1 MQRRN
6 LKDAMNEMC
15 DHTVAKIREHVET
28 LLRLDR
34 DGKGELL
41 KFEGVEM
48 HTDYPRV
55 ILYAVLHQLLKD
67 FKPRNDTYKDLMN
80 RVLKT
85 FEIKKTLDTFE
96 IPLDDKVT
104 DYKTQKEIAKKTL
117 DESLKKK
124 VSLFVQHASAMAI
137 AR

>member
-6 LKDAMNEMC
+6 FKDAMNEMC
-15 DHTVAKIREHVET
+15 DHTVAKIHEHVET
-28 LLRLDR
+28 LLRLDK
-34 DGKGELL
+34 DEKGELL

-55 ILYAVLHQLLKD
+55 ILYAIFHQLLKD
-67 FKPRNDTYKDLMN
+67 FKPRNDTYNDLMN
-80 RVLKT
+80 KVLKAL
-85 FEIKKTLDTFE
+85 EIKKTLDTFE

-104 DYKTQKEIAKKTL
+104 DYKTQKEIAKKAL

-124 VSLFVQHASAMAI
+124 
-137 AR
+137 

>member
-15 DHTVAKIREHVET
+15 DHPVAKIHEHVET

-34 DGKGELL
+34 DRKGELL

-55 ILYAVLHQLLKD
+55 ILYAILHHLLKD
-67 FKPRNDTYKDLMN
+67 FKPRNDTYKELMN
-80 RVLKT
+80 KIFNS
-85 FEIKKTLDTFE
+85 FEIKKTSDTFE
-96 IPLDDKVT
+96 IPLDNKIN
-104 DYKTQKEIAKKTL
+104 DYKTQKEIAKKAL
-117 DESLKKK
+117 DETLRKK
-124 VSLFVQHASAMAI
+124 
-137 AR
+137 

>member
-34 DGKGELL
+34 DEKGGLL
-41 KFEGVEM
+41 KFGGVEM

-55 ILYAVLHQLLKD
+55 ILYAILHQLLKD
-67 FKPRNDTYKDLMN
+67 FKPRNDTYKDLMGRIFN
-80 RVLKT
+80 F
-85 FEIKKTLDTFE
+85 FEIEKTPDTFK
-96 IPLDDKVT
+96 ISLDDKVT
-104 DYKTQKEIAKKTL
+104 NYKTQKEIAKKAL
-117 DESLKKK
+117 DETLRKK
-124 VSLFVQHASAMAI
+124 
-137 AR
+137 

>member
-15 DHTVAKIREHVET
+15 DHTVAKIHEHVET

-34 DGKGELL
+34 DEKGELL

-55 ILYAVLHQLLKD
+55 ILYAIFHQLLKD

-80 RVLKT
+80 KILNS
-85 FEIKKTLDTFE
+85 FEIEKTADTFE

-104 DYKTQKEIAKKTL
+104 DYKTQKEIAKKAL
-117 DESLKKK
+117 DETLRKK
-124 VSLFVQHASAMAI
+124 
-137 AR
+137 

>member
-6 LKDAMNEMC
+6 FKDAMREMSE
-15 DHTVAKIREHVET
+15 HTVAKIHEHVET

-34 DGKGELL
+34 DEKGELL
-41 KFEGVEM
+41 KFGGVEI

-55 ILYAVLHQLLKD
+55 ILYAILHQLLKD

-80 RVLKT
+80 KILNS
-85 FEIKKTLDTFE
+85 FEIKKTQDTFE

-104 DYKTQKEIAKKTL
+104 NYKTQKEIAKKAL
-117 DESLKKK
+117 DETLRKK
-124 VSLFVQHASAMAI
+124 
-137 AR
+137 

>member
-34 DGKGELL
+34 DGEGELL

-55 ILYAVLHQLLKD
+55 ILYAIFHQLLKD
-67 FKPRNDTYKDLMN
+67 FKPRNDTYRDLMD
-80 RVLKT
+80 RIFWK
-85 FEIKKTLDTFE
+85 
-96 IPLDDKVT
+96 
-104 DYKTQKEIAKKTL
+104 
-117 DESLKKK
+117 
-124 VSLFVQHASAMAI
+124 
-137 AR
+137 

>member
-15 DHTVAKIREHVET
+15 DHTVAKINEHTET

-34 DGKGELL
+34 DEKGELL
-41 KFEGVEM
+41 KFGGVEM

-55 ILYAVLHQLLKD
+55 ILYAIFHQLLKD

-80 RVLKT
+80 KIFNS
-85 FEIKKTLDTFE
+85 FEIEKTPDTFE
-96 IPLDDKVT
+96 IPLDDKIT
-104 DYKTQKEIAKKTL
+104 NYKTQKEIAKKAL
-117 DESLKKK
+117 DETLRKK
-124 VSLFVQHASAMAI
+124 
-137 AR
+137 

>member
-6 LKDAMNEMC
+6 FKDAMNEMC

-34 DGKGELL
+34 DGEGELL

-55 ILYAVLHQLLKD
+55 ILYAIFHQLLKD

-80 RVLKT
+80 KILNS
-85 FEIKKTLDTFE
+85 FEIEKTPDTFE

-104 DYKTQKEIAKKTL
+104 NYKTQKEIAKKAL
-117 DESLKKK
+117 DETLRKK
-124 VSLFVQHASAMAI
+124 
-137 AR
+137 

>member
-1 MQRRN
+1 M
-6 LKDAMNEMC
+6 KEMC

-34 DGKGELL
+34 DEKGSLL

-55 ILYAVLHQLLKD
+55 ILYTILHQLLKD
-67 FKPRNDTYKDLMN
+67 FKPRNDTYKDLMDKIFN
-80 RVLKT
+80 SFKIEKT
-85 FEIKKTLDTFE
+85 QDTFE
-96 IPLDDKVT
+96 IPLNDKVT
-104 DYKTQKEIAKKTL
+104 DYKTQKEIAKKAL

-124 VSLFVQHASAMAI
+124 
-137 AR
+137 

>member
-1 MQRRN
+1 MQKRN

-34 DGKGELL
+34 DEKGGLL

-55 ILYAVLHQLLKD
+55 ILYTILHQLLKD
-67 FKPRNDTYKDLMN
+67 FKPRNDTYKDLMDRIFN
-80 RVLKT
+80 S
-85 FEIKKTLDTFE
+85 FEIEKTPDTFE
-96 IPLDDKVT
+96 ISLDDKVT
-104 DYKTQKEIAKKTL
+104 NYKTQKEIAKKAL
-117 DESLKKK
+117 DETLRKK
-124 VSLFVQHASAMAI
+124 
-137 AR
+137 